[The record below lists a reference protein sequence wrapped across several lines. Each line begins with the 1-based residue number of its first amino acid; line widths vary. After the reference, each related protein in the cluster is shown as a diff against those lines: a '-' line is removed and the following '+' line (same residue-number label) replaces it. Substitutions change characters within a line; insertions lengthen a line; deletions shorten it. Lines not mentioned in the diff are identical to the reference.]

1 MPEITYREALNQALS
16 EEMER
21 DDSVFL
27 MGEEVAEYDGAY
39 KVSKGLLDKFD
50 ELRVVDTPIS
60 ELGFAGLGVG
70 AAMVGLRPV
79 IEFMTFNFSILAL
92 DQVLHSAAKM
102 LYMSGGQINIPM
114 VFRGPTGAA
123 LQLGAQHSQAVET
136 WYVHAPGI
144 KVVTPATPADAKGL
158 LKAAIRDDDPVVV
171 MEGELLYN
179 LRGEVPDGE
188 HIVPLGLADL
198 KRQGDDVSI
207 ITHGKM
213 VHLALQAATRLER
226 DGIQADVLDLRSLR
240 PLDVDAILASVRK
253 TNRVIYL
260 EEGWPYAGIG
270 AQIAATIQEEAFDHL
285 DAPVLR
291 VTQADVPMPYAK
303 EPGTAGKTQ
312 CPAGGG
318 CLPAGPLPEITRW
331 QPRFIWKR
339 SPRPWRRGS
348 SFGGSRQRATRSRMG
363 ISSQRSKRTR
373 RPWSWWPGARGFSER
388 FSLRRAPLHRWVR

>member
-1 MPEITYREALNQALS
+1 LNQALA

-21 DDSVFL
+21 DDSIFL

-39 KVSKGLLDKFD
+39 KVSKGLLDRFGD
-50 ELRVVDTPIS
+50 LRVVDSPIS

-123 LQLGAQHSQAVET
+123 LQLAAQHSQACET

-158 LKAAIRDDDPVVV
+158 LKAAIRDNDPVAF

-179 LRGEVPDGE
+179 VRGEVPEGE
-188 HIVPLGLADL
+188 HVVPLGLADV
-198 KRQGDDVSI
+198 KREGGDVSI
-207 ITHGKM
+207 VTHGKM
-213 VHLALQAATRLER
+213 VHVALQAATKLAK
-226 DGIQADVLDLRSLR
+226 DGVEAEVLDLRSLR
-240 PLDVDAILASVRK
+240 PLDVDSILATVRK
-253 TNRVIYL
+253 TNRVVYL
-260 EEGWPYAGIG
+260 EEGWPYAGVG
-270 AQIAATIQEEAFDHL
+270 AQIVSIIQEEAFDHL

-303 EPGTAGKTQ
+303 NLEVLAKPSA
-312 CPAGGG
+312 
-318 CLPAGPLPEITRW
+318 
-331 QPRFIWKR
+331 
-339 SPRPWRRGS
+339 
-348 SFGGSRQRATRSRMG
+348 QRVIDACNKVLYR
-363 ISSQRSKRTR
+363 
-373 RPWSWWPGARGFSER
+373 
-388 FSLRRAPLHRWVR
+388 